1 MDAIFGKGFKSPTV
15 TSYMTESVY
24 PDLGPALSDLLI
36 HIQNSGELERW
47 KVSKEIEYQKQKR
60 EERQQKI
67 QAGEQVSSSEEEY
80 ESSEEEDEFEVEQH
94 EPFNP
99 LKFLAERLRQNAHS

>member
-24 PDLGPALSDLLI
+24 PDLGPALSELLV

-47 KVSKEIEYQKQKR
+47 KVSKEIEY
-60 EERQQKI
+60 
-67 QAGEQVSSSEEEY
+67 
-80 ESSEEEDEFEVEQH
+80 
-94 EPFNP
+94 
-99 LKFLAERLRQNAHS
+99 